1 MGFGLPAAMGAQ
13 MGCPD
18 QLVCC
23 MAGDGSVQMNMQE
36 LATCA
41 EHGIPI
47 KVFIMNNGYLGMVR
61 QWQELFWDG
70 RYSHVDM
77 GRHPDFVKL
86 AEAHGLLGLRV
97 TQREQIPGVYAAAQ
111 ADPGTV
117 VVDFRVEQ
125 EDSVYPMVAAGAD
138 LADMIRRP
146 NALVETGE
154 DP

>member
-1 MGFGLPAAMGAQ
+1 MSQSNRGPVRTARSGPETSASVTRINSLESSSPRFTVLVSLAAW
-13 MGCPD
+13 P
-18 QLVCC
+18 
-23 MAGDGSVQMNMQE
+23 
-36 LATCA
+36 
-41 EHGIPI
+41 
-47 KVFIMNNGYLGMVR
+47 LGMSTVYGVPA
-61 QWQELFWDG
+61 LICGAF
-70 RYSHVDM
+70 
-77 GRHPDFVKL
+77 FL

-97 TQREQIPGVYAAAQ
+97 TRREQIPEIYAAAQ

-117 VVDFRVEQ
+117 VIDFRVEQ